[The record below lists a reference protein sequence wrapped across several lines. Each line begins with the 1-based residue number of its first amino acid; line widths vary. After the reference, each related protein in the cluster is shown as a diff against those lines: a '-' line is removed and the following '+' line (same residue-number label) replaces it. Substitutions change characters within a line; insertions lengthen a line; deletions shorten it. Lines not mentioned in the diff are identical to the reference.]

1 MTDELIG
8 KRFGGYELE
17 AVIGRGGMASVYRAH
32 QVSMNRTVA
41 LKVLP
46 RQFLN
51 DDTYLQRF
59 NREVKII
66 AQLEHRNIVPVHDYG
81 EFEGQ
86 PFIVMRYMS
95 GGSVD
100 DLLDHGA
107 LALEDMVSVMSQ
119 IAPALDYAHSKGVL
133 HRDIKPSNVLLDDDG
148 GAYLTDFG
156 IARIVGESSG
166 VNPITT
172 QGVVGTPSYMSPEQ
186 AQGHT
191 IDGRSDIYSLGVMLF
206 EMATGKRPFES
217 DTPYSIAVMQVT
229 QQPPAPRSINP
240 EIPGGVEQ
248 VIYKTMSKRRE
259 DRYPNAVAFAD
270 ALEATLNGGSV
281 SIPPS
286 LMTDTQP
293 GGIQIPPRQPAPTTP
308 SGTQSPVMPLSPI
321 APMSPVS
328 LPLVPAPRRRLRRP
342 NLVLSAALGAI
353 IGCGLLALV
362 IVGAMAIISNT
373 QRDET
378 LIAQTLSATAAQI
391 ISTEEANATV
401 TALPG
406 IQDGE
411 PIDIT
416 EESAASPSLAPVGS
430 RDPTATPRADR
441 SLPDA
446 VIIYFADRQS
456 NYDIYKLDLRT
467 GEEVRLTTHRDI
479 DMYPQISPDG
489 NEIVFVSNR
498 DGDYDLY
505 LMDINGENLRQLTRN
520 LQTDR
525 IPAWSPDGRWIIY
538 SSDTRGDGTHD
549 LYQIRPDGSEL
560 TLIYSDGLRNSHPRW
575 STDDQ
580 FIIFTGGTPNDS
592 TTWEVLQLNRRS
604 NAVVN
609 LTNNTTN
616 DSSAVFTPDG
626 ERILYI
632 SDGLGGGA
640 IAEMN
645 LDGSDKQLIHD
656 DPGVEWGAVYSP
668 DARYILFTSDA
679 TGQDE
684 LYLLTVET
692 DDITQLTLNTGM
704 YGSWLDYEPE

>member
-8 KRFGGYELE
+8 KRFGGYEIE

-46 RQFLN
+46 RQFMN

-81 EFEGQ
+81 EMDGQ

-107 LALEDMVSVMSQ
+107 LALEDIVSVMAQ
-119 IAPALDYAHSKGVL
+119 IAPALDYAHTKGVL

-156 IARIVGESSG
+156 IARITGESSG

-186 AQGHT
+186 AQGHN
-191 IDGRSDIYSLGVMLF
+191 IDGRSDVYSLGVMLF

-240 EIPGGVEQ
+240 DIPGGVEQ
-248 VIYKTMSKRRE
+248 IIYKTMSKRRE

-270 ALEATLNGGSV
+270 ALEMTLNGGV
-281 SIPPS
+281 VPTPPS

-293 GGIQIPPRQPAPTTP
+293 GGIKLPPHQPAPPTP
-308 SGTQSPVMPLSPI
+308 SGTQPPVAPLSPN

-328 LPLVPAPRRRLRRP
+328 LPLVPPRRNRP
-342 NLVLSAALGAI
+342 NLILSAALGAL
-353 IGCGLLALV
+353 IGCGLLALLV
-362 IVGAMAIISNT
+362 AGAMAVIGNT
-373 QRDET
+373 QREET
-378 LIAQTLSATAAQI
+378 LIAQTLTATVAQAVVTTDEL
-391 ISTEEANATV
+391 SATV

-406 IQDGE
+406 IQEGE
-411 PIDIT
+411 PVESTT
-416 EESAASPSLAPVGS
+416 ESDSTPTLAPVGS
-430 RDPTATPRADR
+430 RDSTPTPRADA

-446 VIIYFADRQS
+446 TILYFAERQS
-456 NYDIYKLDLRT
+456 NYDIFKLNLRT
-467 GEEVRLTTHRDI
+467 GEEERLTTDPQT

-489 NEIVFVSNR
+489 DEIVFVSNR

-505 LMDINGENLRQLTRN
+505 LMDINGNNLRQLTRN

-525 IPAWSPDGRWIIY
+525 IPAWSADGRWIIY

-549 LYQIRPDGSEL
+549 LYQIRPDGSEQ
-560 TLIYSDGLRNSHPRW
+560 TLIYSDGNRNSHPRW
-575 STDDQ
+575 SDDDQ
-580 FIIFTGGTPNDS
+580 YIVFTGGAPNDNS
-592 TTWEVLQLNRRS
+592 TWEVLQLNRRT
-604 NAVVN
+604 NGVIK
-609 LTNNTTN
+609 LTNNATN

-626 ERILYI
+626 RRILYI
-632 SDGLGGGA
+632 SDGDGGGA

-645 LDGSDKQLIHD
+645 LEGGDRQIIHD
-656 DPGVEWGAVYSP
+656 DAGVEWGAVYSP
-668 DARYILFTSDA
+668 DGRYLLFTSDA
-679 TGQDE
+679 SGQDE
-684 LYLLTVET
+684 LYLLTVESGEV
-692 DDITQLTLNTGM
+692 TQLTVNMGM
-704 YGSWLDYEPE
+704 YGSWLTYEGD